1 MSTSDSACLHSR
13 QHFLRR
19 DLEASTCDLQPGS
32 FTYTDRSQYDISQ
45 CEAATMC
52 PCQPLRQEFTMRRPG
67 RTHNSHLIS
76 IRRLGG
82 LTAKACSYRPAQQVF
97 TTCRPGR
104 YPELCRIPIRTPEG
118 DKGKMCSC
126 QPTRQT
132 STARVRRD
140 AGQPTAIF
148 QMHNRHSMLV
158 SATSSISHNTD
169 PVRWSVSRRSI
180 SPDDQQ
186 SRVRTIQITK
196 LLQHKSREMRHS
208 NTQFLSA
215 RSTTI
220 GSHQSARR

>member
-82 LTAKACSYRPAQQVF
+82 LTAKACSY
-97 TTCRPGR
+97 
-104 YPELCRIPIRTPEG
+104 
-118 DKGKMCSC
+118 